1 MDVQM
6 PRVNGI
12 EAPNDIEGDCVA
24 ALRVKNAGFAK
35 TLLSFWNEERNRCG
49 VTHKDITEFLQV
61 RRLRSSVE
69 LVAGTLKSFQKSK
82 S

>member
-24 ALRVKNAGFAK
+24 ALRAKNAGFAK

-49 VTHKDITEFLQV
+49 V
-61 RRLRSSVE
+61 E
-69 LVAGTLKSFQKSK
+69 LLATTWELMVLIVTGD
-82 S
+82 